1 MVIQGGGGS
10 TYLLFQ
16 GHDGVNPDRAL
27 LTGIRDPH
35 RPGQEKPGRQQ
46 LETSPGG
53 HRNKRCGY
61 QVFLI
66 LAKIRY
72 LMGDRKFKV

>member
-1 MVIQGGGGS
+1 MVLFRVGWDVVMVGLSRGVILGGWGCPHTWLDFRGWCRWLFRVGGGWGGV

-35 RPGQEKPGRQQ
+35 
-46 LETSPGG
+46 
-53 HRNKRCGY
+53 
-61 QVFLI
+61 
-66 LAKIRY
+66 
-72 LMGDRKFKV
+72 